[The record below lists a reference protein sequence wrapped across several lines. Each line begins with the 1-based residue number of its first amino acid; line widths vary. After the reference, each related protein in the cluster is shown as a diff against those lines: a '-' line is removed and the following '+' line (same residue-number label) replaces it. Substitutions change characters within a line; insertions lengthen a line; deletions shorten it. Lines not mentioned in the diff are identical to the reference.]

1 MTFLKGRK
9 IMFKTI
15 KIKSVLLLL
24 LGTFFIS
31 GCTALAIGGA
41 AMVAGTGTYVYLN
54 KELKSDYY
62 SSFDKVWAACEK
74 TIAELHGEEVEP
86 YKEIGFGTISAV
98 LHNEEVKIT
107 VEYKTTN
114 ITTVAIRIGL
124 IGNKPSSQ
132 LLHDSIMAN
141 IPKEQQ

>member
-1 MTFLKGRK
+1 
-9 IMFKTI
+9 MFKTI
-15 KIKSVLLLL
+15 KIKGLLLLL

-41 AMVAGTGTYVYLN
+41 ALVAGTGTYVYLN

-62 SSFDKVWAACEK
+62 FPFDKVWAACEK

-114 ITTVAIRIGL
+114 ITTAAIRIGL

-132 LLHDSIMAN
+132 LLHDRIMAN